1 MAETHFRP
9 NHYKWVIIKNR
20 RYDALRRDHEGY
32 GGFQDIDQVEDDAR
46 NVRKGIMG
54 LGARRMDIVE
64 IEDSDFKAFSQTISD
79 LRHTIVDNWNRGRQ
93 KNCSSPSREQRETQP
108 GDAMLAALIR

>member
-46 NVRKGIMG
+46 NFRAGI
-54 LGARRMDIVE
+54 
-64 IEDSDFKAFSQTISD
+64 
-79 LRHTIVDNWNRGRQ
+79 
-93 KNCSSPSREQRETQP
+93 
-108 GDAMLAALIR
+108 